1 MHDAEVVLGD
11 FVVGRDRGLCDVPL
25 PSKKTIELACRL
37 SGFVL
42 TKPRSLTI
50 RRGETTTC
58 RLTMRP
64 ATVTH
69 SLEGAAVALVG
80 VDGRVALPGR
90 VVQVGQTYT
99 LTSSTHNVEER
110 RLTFRD
116 GDWDSLKGDDAL
128 EIKIGVATSE
138 GIQQEESDLVDV
150 SVTVVD
156 ADGGELPNASV
167 HLGSVKLGTK
177 RIAKVPRST
186 VPVKAKCPGYALV
199 GPRSYDGA
207 ADLRVTMRRALVRAR
222 ALVDGA
228 ELAGARVLFAKD
240 DETPIELDCIDPDQS
255 YAVTVALED
264 EAYRIVG
271 ATARWPGGSR
281 SWNNPYVTV
290 ALPHDAWAESS
301 QVQLD
306 VMLVA
311 TKAEL
316 LVDIRE
322 EASGFPVHDATFAV
336 SIGDA
341 VTTFDEARGVLKVA
355 VPSGRVDAV
364 LDCEA
369 PGCAAWSQ
377 KLSLRAGARCEVDIQ
392 LRRIDGDDASSAS
405 TRSMRPTTERTLD
418 DVWAASRRC
427 LEEAQSDTPRPA
439 QIRADLDRY
448 VLLRPKTVDLSY
460 SNAVQPLTV
469 TMRRCNLRGR
479 CYDVRDGSSLDAAVE
494 IEARDPERCA
504 SNGDVALNASYSLRT
519 KLDGWR
525 QVTSLGPV
533 AARAAF

>member
-1 MHDAEVVLGD
+1 
-11 FVVGRDRGLCDVPL
+11 
-25 PSKKTIELACRL
+25 
-37 SGFVL
+37 
-42 TKPRSLTI
+42 
-50 RRGETTTC
+50 
-58 RLTMRP
+58 
-64 ATVTH
+64 
-69 SLEGAAVALVG
+69 
-80 VDGRVALPGR
+80 
-90 VVQVGQTYT
+90 
-99 LTSSTHNVEER
+99 
-110 RLTFRD
+110 
-116 GDWDSLKGDDAL
+116 
-128 EIKIGVATSE
+128 
-138 GIQQEESDLVDV
+138 
-150 SVTVVD
+150 
-156 ADGGELPNASV
+156 
-167 HLGSVKLGTK
+167 
-177 RIAKVPRST
+177 
-186 VPVKAKCPGYALV
+186 
-199 GPRSYDGA
+199 
-207 ADLRVTMRRALVRAR
+207 
-222 ALVDGA
+222 

-355 VPSGRVDAV
+355 VPSGRVDAI

-377 KLSLRAGARCEVDIQ
+377 KLSLRAGARCEVDVQ
-392 LRRIDGDDASSAS
+392 MRRIDGDDASSAS

-427 LEEAQSDTPRPA
+427 LEEAQSDTPRP
-439 QIRADLDRY
+439 
-448 VLLRPKTVDLSY
+448 
-460 SNAVQPLTV
+460 
-469 TMRRCNLRGR
+469 
-479 CYDVRDGSSLDAAVE
+479 
-494 IEARDPERCA
+494 
-504 SNGDVALNASYSLRT
+504 
-519 KLDGWR
+519 
-525 QVTSLGPV
+525 
-533 AARAAF
+533 